1 MAIRE
6 VNLVPARLLHRRG
19 LVRHICFWTACLFVS
34 LFMISGFYLYQTRVI
49 RTQQPALQSL
59 DEIQMH
65 LGERMLKIKRI
76 RTELERLNQ
85 QRVVL
90 DKITGNRSYCRVLW
104 KLAEIFNDKAWL
116 TWLSIE
122 REQEN
127 IDRNRENI
135 DLNRE
140 KKPAIRLSLTGLSL
154 SNASLGNFM
163 NQISNDPMFNDAQL
177 VYAKEGN
184 RQILKKK
191 SGQPL
196 KLIQFEIESIVSNR

>member
-1 MAIRE
+1 
-6 VNLVPARLLHRRG
+6 
-19 LVRHICFWTACLFVS
+19 
-34 LFMISGFYLYQTRVI
+34 LYQTRVI

-65 LGERMLKIKRI
+65 LGERMLKIERI

-116 TWLSIE
+116 TRLSIE

-127 IDRNRENI
+127 IDR
-135 DLNRE
+135 NRE